1 MANVDFFTAFS
12 YKWAQDGAVDATQD
26 NQYKQG
32 WAYIGAVPP
41 TVEQFNKV
49 GQISDEKSNYLFGQ
63 MNSVFG
69 AAGEV
74 PSAGDATSLL
84 DSIKTLYDGGRL
96 IATRVFSAAG
106 ATTYTPTAG
115 TKSVEVLVVAGG
127 GGGGGSLTSAAG
139 QCSSA
144 AGGGGGGASFKRITS
159 GFAGVTLTVGTA
171 GGGGAPGVQGGAGGA
186 SSFGAHCS
194 ATGGGGGTQG
204 GVVTIGTVNFGGIG
218 TQGTGSNG
226 DWNARGGQGWYA
238 AVMDAGATSG
248 PGGPSI
254 FGGGGTWSFNAA
266 PSTAATTP
274 GAGGGGAT
282 SLASA
287 GQAGGAGA
295 AGIIIVREFA

>member
-1 MANVDFFTAFS
+1 MANVDFFTAFG

-63 MNSVFG
+63 LNSVFG

-115 TKSVEVLVVAGG
+115 TKSVEVMVVGG
-127 GGGGGSLTSAAG
+127 GGGAGGSTTTAAG
-139 QCSSA
+139 QCSSSS
-144 AGGGGGGASFKRITS
+144 GGGAGGASFKRITS
-159 GFAGVTLTVGTA
+159 GFAGVTITVGAAGTA
-171 GGGGAPGVQGGAGGA
+171 GPAAGNGGSGGA
-186 SSFGAHCS
+186 SSFGSHCS
-194 ATGGGGGTQG
+194 ATGGSGSLAG
-204 GVVTIGTVNFGGIG
+204 GVVTIGTVNLGGVG
-218 TQGTGSNG
+218 VPGNGSNG
-226 DWNARGGQGWYA
+226 DWNARGGPGWYA
-238 AVMDAGATSG
+238 ATMDAGATSG
-248 PGGPSI
+248 AGGPSI
-254 FGGGGTWSFNAA
+254 LGGGGAWSFNAA